1 MRPLTANLK
10 LLYQSRFL
18 WLFHLC
24 MLPQLFPLFEKV
36 ITGHSSRAMTIGLPL
51 LMFSL
56 YGFMVGGVIVGS
68 SAKPFAFCLPD
79 HAREL
84 KKMLLIFWL
93 LITTGCLLILA
104 ILYLFGIHIDPAL
117 FIAYIGLLSLSFWL
131 GISHASIKY
140 LQFSLIPIIILVPL
154 CMFFKDTGM
163 IIVGAIDNHPLRIGL
178 ACGILSYLICHATG
192 SRNNH
197 RRICES
203 PWIVLGTTRKSRQRL
218 VKQRWIRASTKNPVA
233 KPVEWFAI
241 YFTKRIRSK
250 HHSGLIPHLWG
261 QVYLIIAPILN
272 HWKMIWV
279 PFLGAY
285 IMLILIPCVIVHLT
299 KPGFFYFFNGII
311 LILSSLG
318 FSTFCINQ
326 RFKNFLFPGRRV
338 YFTRGIVVLLT
349 TMLLSLGFFS
359 VSFLSFN
366 FLSTL
371 FPRVIL
377 LGNPIMILQIPL
389 VMLIIPFITVPLFGG
404 LFVLLRE
411 IELKM
416 ALYITAVIATIV
428 SISAMPSME
437 TAPFFSNLLAVII
450 IAAITWGFHFAAL
463 YHTSMKRSLY

>member
-1 MRPLTANLK
+1 MRPLTVNLK
-10 LLYQSRFL
+10 LLYQSRLL
-18 WLFHLC
+18 WLYHLC
-24 MLPQLFPLFEKV
+24 VLPQIVPLFEKV
-36 ITGHSSRAMTIGLPL
+36 ITGRSSRAMTLGLPL
-51 LMFSL
+51 LIFSL

-93 LITTGCLLILA
+93 LITTFCVLILA

-117 FIAYIGLLSLSFWL
+117 FIAYMGLLSLSFWL

-140 LQFSLIPIIILVPL
+140 LQFSLIPIVILVPL
-154 CMFFKDTGM
+154 CMFFKDTSM
-163 IIVGAIDNHPLRIGL
+163 IIVAVIDNHPLRIGL
-178 ACGILSYLICHATG
+178 VCGILSYLICHAIG

-197 RRICES
+197 RRLCES
-203 PWIVLGTTRKSRQRL
+203 PWIVLGTTRKSRQQL
-218 VKQRWIRASTKNPVA
+218 VKKKWIRASTKNPVA
-233 KPVEWFAI
+233 KPVEWFSI
-241 YFTKRIRSK
+241 YFTNRIRST

-261 QVYLIIAPILN
+261 QFYLIIAPIFSR
-272 HWKMIWV
+272 WKMIWV

-285 IMLILIPCVIVHLT
+285 VMLILIPCVIVHLT
-299 KPGFFYFFNGII
+299 KPEFFYFFNGII

-338 YFTRGIVVLLT
+338 YFFRGIVVLLT
-349 TMLLSLGFFS
+349 TVLLSLGFFS

-371 FPRVIL
+371 FPEIIL
-377 LGNPIMILQIPL
+377 FGNPITIMSTPL
-389 VMLIIPFITVPLFGG
+389 ISLIIPLILVPLFGG
-404 LFVLLRE
+404 FFIFLKD

-416 ALYITAVIATIV
+416 ALSITTVIAIIV
-428 SISAMPSME
+428 SLVGMPAME
-437 TAPFFSNLLAVII
+437 TTPLLLNLLAVMIA
-450 IAAITWGFHFAAL
+450 AAITWGFHLAVL
-463 YHTSMKRSLY
+463 YFTSLKRSLC